1 MVVLSRDKEREKAMK
16 KRVFM
21 IWFCTILAG
30 SLLAGCDEK
39 KQESSTELVQQS
51 ISHQFVD
58 GLTDE
63 TEL

>member
-1 MVVLSRDKEREKAMK
+1 MK

-58 GLTDE
+58 GLTDK